1 MLHFFL
7 LLYIHIIC
15 AVQCVLSPHFPFCI
29 SLCRSNHVK
38 YHTIRAFKDVHTL
51 SVCVCGYISVAL
63 CFTFTFTIRSYV
75 YSKSRC
81 CPSRFCRRYR
91 LFEIEFS
98 FHFRFETCTPHT
110 SSKRK
115 ALFISV
121 WCFRVLYTLYI
132 CMHSTTQHSKGAER
146 RGRREGK

>member
-7 LLYIHIIC
+7 LLYIHNIC

-38 YHTIRAFKDVHTL
+38 YHTIRAFEDVHAYTL
-51 SVCVCGYISVAL
+51 YVYISMAL
-63 CFTFTFTIRSYV
+63 RFTFTFTIRFILYIV
-75 YSKSRC
+75 NRVAVLRVFVVVC
-81 CPSRFCRRYR
+81 CRRYR

-110 SSKRK
+110 DSKRK

-121 WCFRVLYTLYI
+121 WCFRVLYSLYI
-132 CMHSTTQHSKGAER
+132 CIYTCTAQQ